1 MPAAFNPAFAGLNAT
16 GAPKTLVS
24 LVNWPLTNL
33 GFGNH
38 TGSCRSAWAQPN
50 DVHSMN
56 FRSQGFTSFDA
67 RSA

>member
-1 MPAAFNPAFAGLNAT
+1 MDGPE
-16 GAPKTLVS
+16 TLLS

-38 TGSCRSAWAQPN
+38 TGSCLSAWAQPN
-50 DVHSMN
+50 DVHLMN

-67 RSA
+67 RFA